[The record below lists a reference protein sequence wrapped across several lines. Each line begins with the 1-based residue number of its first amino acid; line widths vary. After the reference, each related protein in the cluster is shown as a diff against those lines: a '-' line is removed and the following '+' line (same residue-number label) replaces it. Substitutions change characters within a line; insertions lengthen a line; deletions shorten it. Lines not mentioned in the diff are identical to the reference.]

1 MPVSF
6 SIADSSDG
14 PRKVIIWVADE
25 LDAETGRAVCARLGQ
40 AQRHARSDVILDLSG
55 VTSIEAVAL
64 TSIVKAAKSLHEVG
78 KLRVISPPDQV
89 ARLLADEGLG
99 ESALPAPVEPSPS

>member
-1 MPVSF
+1 
-6 SIADSSDG
+6 
-14 PRKVIIWVADE
+14 
-25 LDAETGRAVCARLGQ
+25 VCAVG
-40 AQRHARSDVILDLSG
+40 AGSAARTDVILDLSG

-78 KLRVISPPDQV
+78 KLRVISPPDEV
-89 ARLLADEGLG
+89 ARLLADAGLG